1 MTEYIYLII
10 EKKRPPLHSSPYE
23 IVGIEFTKEMALR
36 QEKRGYTVFRVE
48 ESIEIIEEEK

>member
-1 MTEYIYLII
+1 MKECIYLII

-23 IVGIEFTKEMALR
+23 IVGIEFTKESALR

-48 ESIEIIEEEK
+48 EAIEIIEEDS